1 MKKTLYFLLAFLSTG
16 TLLQAQKCESI
27 FSKVLSAGT
36 DIFYAYQ
43 DMRKEVANVL
53 LGDGLGDVAEIAIDF
68 QTQFYETIGEVPGNG
83 EGSVGPRY
91 LTVPCKNITGRLQGE
106 GVITARTFIT
116 VPTGYDKL
124 YVTIKKTD
132 GRAGANIT
140 VCVKDDNGLTANS
153 KEKSIENGNNTIG
166 VEKKFTFFG
175 TEDKYLSIFIDK
187 TTGLNDFAYT
197 VKIEGEMNPDK
208 LEDEYEAYLE
218 DQKQPKRKLN
228 TNIQKVDKAN
238 PTVKRKVKN

>member
-1 MKKTLYFLLAFLSTG
+1 MKKTLYFLLAFLSTS
-16 TLLQAQKCESI
+16 TFLQAQKCEST

-53 LGDGLGDVAEIAIDF
+53 LGDGLGEVADIAIDF
-68 QTQFYETIGEVPGNG
+68 QTQFYETIGKVPGNG

-124 YVTIKKTD
+124 FVTIKKTD
-132 GRAGANIT
+132 GRAGADIT

-153 KEKSIENGNNTIG
+153 KNKSIDNGKSTIG
-166 VEKKFTFFG
+166 TERKFTFFG

-197 VKIEGEMNPDK
+197 VKIEGEMNTSK
-208 LEDEYEAYLE
+208 LEDDYEDYLE
-218 DQKQPKRKLN
+218 DQKKPKF
-228 TNIQKVDKAN
+228 KVDKN
-238 PTVKRKVKN
+238 PKVINTAKPSIKRKKN